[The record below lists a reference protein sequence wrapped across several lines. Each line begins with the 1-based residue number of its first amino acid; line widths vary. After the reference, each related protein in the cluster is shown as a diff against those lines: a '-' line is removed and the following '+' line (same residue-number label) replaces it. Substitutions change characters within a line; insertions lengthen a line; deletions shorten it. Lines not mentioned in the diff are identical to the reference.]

1 SGRIDGGESPQLL
14 EARIVGG
21 PAFAVEVDRLGE
33 LDPRAL
39 RDVASE
45 RVRILAWRQGKAQE
59 RRAVRRTYQR
69 EGNDGRTLLGRDR
82 ESGRA
87 GLRSELDEDGVGDPA
102 GGTVAVSASLRSEGE
117 RGGGRSGQPRQSPPL
132 RALARK
138 DLLFRAVEERIFRR
152 QPFEPVHR
160 GSAGER
166 PVGEVASAMHRSPL
180 RRWRGGALQLPC
192 RSLFPRIGAA

>member
-1 SGRIDGGESPQLL
+1 DHGNRDAPVAHRGRPRSGRIDGGESPQLL

-45 RVRILAWRQGKAQE
+45 GIRILAWRQGKAHE

-69 EGNDGRTLLGRDR
+69 EGNDGRTLFGRDR
-82 ESGRA
+82 EGGRA

-117 RGGGRSGQPRQSPPL
+117 RGGGRSGQ
-132 RALARK
+132 
-138 DLLFRAVEERIFRR
+138 
-152 QPFEPVHR
+152 
-160 GSAGER
+160 
-166 PVGEVASAMHRSPL
+166 
-180 RRWRGGALQLPC
+180 
-192 RSLFPRIGAA
+192 